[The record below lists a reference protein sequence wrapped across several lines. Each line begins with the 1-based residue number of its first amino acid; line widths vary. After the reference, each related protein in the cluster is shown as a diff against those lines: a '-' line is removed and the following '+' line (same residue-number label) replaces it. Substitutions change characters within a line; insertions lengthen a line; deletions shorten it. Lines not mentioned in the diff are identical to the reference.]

1 MARRIQICSLALL
14 FSRLL
19 DSSWAWVPSTIA
31 NAGSRPRWGPGRSP
45 YDGRL
50 PTRCLSDNGEAREE
64 GTDRRKFFSEI
75 LSKASAIAMIGF
87 VGSDVASAA
96 DSGDILDQFGL
107 DLAAPSG
114 VQQQVQRSSR
124 WPRESPSPLPTR
136 KKSAQELTRDPDPP
150 ESSSSSPEAPGADAN
165 DGNDMAKA
173 LRDASRKKRI
183 DPRTHG

>member
-1 MARRIQICSLALL
+1 MI
-14 FSRLL
+14 
-19 DSSWAWVPSTIA
+19 
-31 NAGSRPRWGPGRSP
+31 
-45 YDGRL
+45 
-50 PTRCLSDNGEAREE
+50 DNGETREL
-64 GTDRRKFFSEI
+64 GTGRRKFVSEI
-75 LSKASAIAMIGF
+75 LSKASAIATMIGY
-87 VGSDVASAA
+87 VGRDAASAA

-114 VQQQVQRSSR
+114 IQQLQRSSR

-150 ESSSSSPEAPGADAN
+150 APASSSALDALPGGADA
-165 DGNDMAKA
+165 DDTGNDDMANA